1 VSSSSE
7 PASIR
12 IHVRSVVSS
21 YARCV
26 IDIRGVR
33 KAFGDRVLFEDA
45 SLRIG
50 ARDRLA
56 LVGPNGSGKTTLIE
70 MVIGLQEPDAGEVH
84 IPKDTALGYLPQETD
99 ALRGRTVLAE
109 VLSAG
114 RAMTEAGH
122 RLEVLHRELDE
133 TDDPSER
140 DRLLGEYAHLQA
152 RFETLG
158 GYSLEAEAAKICAGL
173 GFRESD
179 LSRMT
184 EELSGG
190 WMMRVALAKLLLAI
204 PDCLLLDEPTNHL
217 DLESVV
223 WLEGF
228 LRAYEG
234 AVVLISHDRD
244 VINGVATRVV
254 EVEQRRLVSYAG
266 NFEAFVA
273 GRQLRLE
280 RAESAARNQQRKIA
294 QTERFIERFRYKK
307 TKARQVQSRVKQLEK
322 LERVEVPGERRR
334 TMGLWFP
341 PPPRPGRVVVELVG
355 MDFSYGELEVYRD
368 LNVAIERGERVA
380 LVGPNGAGKSTLLK
394 LIAGALDPK
403 SGERRLGANA
413 MVGYFAQ
420 HQIDA
425 LDPANRVVEE
435 LARAIPPRVDVR
447 PRDLL
452 GRFLFSGD
460 DVNKR
465 VSVLSGGE
473 RTRLALARL
482 LVQPFN
488 LLCLDEPTNHLD
500 IQSRDALEEALEAY
514 EGALVLITHDRHL
527 IRSVATRIIE
537 VQAGRVRSYEGDYEL
552 YLYRKER
559 EAAEI
564 PSLPSRRASDGNRPA
579 PSDAKRRRQAT
590 AHDRARIKE
599 SRDAVRRVERELERQ
614 TAELRRLE
622 ELLGQPEF
630 YASGGEEVA
639 EAVRHHGSVRERIA
653 ALEREWERSAEALS
667 ALETSG

>member
-1 VSSSSE
+1 M
-7 PASIR
+7 
-12 IHVRSVVSS
+12 
-21 YARCV
+21 
-26 IDIRGVR
+26 IDVHGIG

-70 MVIGLQEPDAGEVH
+70 MIIGLQRPDAGEIG
-84 IPKDTALGYLPQETD
+84 IPKDVTLGYLPQETD

-109 VLSAG
+109 VMSAG
-114 RAMTEAGH
+114 LAMTEAGH
-122 RLEVLHRELDE
+122 RLDIVHREVDQ
-133 TDDPSER
+133 TDDPAQRSK
-140 DRLLGEYAHLQA
+140 LLAEYAHLQE

-158 GYSLEAEAAKICAGL
+158 GYSLEAEASKICSGL
-173 GFRESD
+173 GFRQSD
-179 LSRMT
+179 LSRLT
-184 EELSGG
+184 DALSGG
-190 WMMRVALAKLLLAI
+190 WMMRVALAKLLLAN

-228 LRAYEG
+228 LRTYEG

-244 VINGVATRVV
+244 VINGMATRVA
-254 EVEQRRLVSYAG
+254 EIEDRRLTAYDGNFESFVEQREVR
-266 NFEAFVA
+266 
-273 GRQLRLE
+273 RE
-280 RAESAARNQQRKIA
+280 RAEAAARNQQRKIA

-307 TKARQVQSRVKQLEK
+307 TKARQVQSRIKQLEK
-322 LERVEVPGERRR
+322 VERVQVPGERRR

-341 PPPRPGRVVVELVG
+341 PPPRPGRVVVELSGV
-355 MDFSYGELEVYRD
+355 DFSYGDLEVYRGLD
-368 LNVAIERGERVA
+368 AVIERGERVA

-394 LIAGALDPK
+394 LVAGALEPAG
-403 SGERRLGANA
+403 GERRLGANA
-413 MVGYFAQ
+413 QVGYFAQ

-425 LDPANRVVEE
+425 LDPANRVLEE
-435 LARAIPPRVDVR
+435 LSRVIPRGVNVRA
-447 PRDLL
+447 RDLL

-460 DVNKR
+460 DVHKP

-500 IQSRDALEEALEAY
+500 IQSRDALEEALAAY

-527 IRSVATRIIE
+527 IRSVATRILE
-537 VQAGRVRSYEGDYEL
+537 VNAGRVRSYEGDYEL

-559 EAAEI
+559 EDRGPTEPPPARDATTRTPSAA
-564 PSLPSRRASDGNRPA
+564 RQ
-579 PSDAKRRRQAT
+579 RRQGS
-590 AHDRARIKE
+590 ARERLRLKE
-599 SRDAVRRVERELERQ
+599 CRDALRRVERELEAE
-614 TAELRRLE
+614 TAELRGLE
-622 ELLGQPEF
+622 ELLGKPELH
-630 YASGGEEVA
+630 AGGGEEVVN
-639 EAVRHHGSVRERIA
+639 AVRRHGEVRERIA
-653 ALEREWERSAEALS
+653 TLESEWERTAEELSVLESAR
-667 ALETSG
+667 